1 MLGLSSTMTQRAAVL
16 YARISVSTE
25 ESVSVQRQIASARKY
40 ASARGWRVVG
50 EFIDDGVSATH
61 RKPEHRPGWRSLLGS
76 AVPFDAVIVWKVDR
90 LARRVIDFL
99 HADETLQARGAAI
112 VCVEQSIDMTT
123 GEGRAFAQML
133 AVFGEMEAA
142 AISSRITAARAHMIS
157 QGRIPGG
164 LQPYGWRSVPNPN
177 GPGYVRGQDP
187 ERIAWV
193 RGMVERVLRGDTVYS
208 IQKWLNSAGAP
219 APRGRTPGRPWGYSS
234 VDVLMRNPVLAGMF
248 PINARQSRNA
258 YRSDGPEVRR
268 GKDGQPIVAADGIVT
283 VEQYLDILHGI
294 THKAHHSARSK
305 TSRRVTSPL
314 LALLVTCHTCEC
326 ALYRCRNV
334 GKPSLFCRHCG
345 QMVTMLPLA
354 DHVVRRLLNERGS
367 QRMYRRTLD
376 VTDDPAAS
384 QTLANIEH
392 ALRAAALS
400 LTEDRTEVD
409 TRSLTEDVARLKR
422 SRLAARKSAGAAA
435 VERMVY
441 VGTVQQVWDLCV
453 DDDQR
458 HEVLAGQIATLTVSK
473 AVADG
478 QFHARR
484 VELTWSANRT
494 PTVPEAISVGPIHR
508 RMRELHPWISIRE
521 ASRLAG
527 SSESVIRGGIK
538 RGQIT
543 QRKVHRA
550 HPSLSRASVDTFLRD
565 RNLSV

>member
-1 MLGLSSTMTQRAAVL
+1 MTQRAAVL

-61 RKPEHRPGWRSLLGS
+61 NKPEHRPGWRSLLGS
-76 AVPFDAVIVWKVDR
+76 PVPFDAVVVWKVDR

-133 AVFGEMEAA
+133 AVFGEMEAS
-142 AISSRITAARAHMIS
+142 AISSRITAARAHLIS

-164 LQPYGWRSVPNPN
+164 LQPYGWRSVPNPD

-187 ERIAWV
+187 ERIEWV
-193 RGMVERVLRGDTVYS
+193 RGMAERVLRGDTVYS
-208 IQKWLNSAGAP
+208 IQTWLNTVGAP
-219 APRGRTPGRPWGYSS
+219 APRGRQPGRSWGYSS
-234 VDVLMRNPVLAGMF
+234 VDILMRNPVLAGMF
-248 PINARQSRNA
+248 PVNSRNA
-258 YRSDGPEVRR
+258 RGREGPQVRR
-268 GKDGQPIVAADGIVT
+268 GEDGHPIVAADGIVT
-283 VEQYLDILHGI
+283 VEQYRAILHAI
-294 THKAHHSARSK
+294 THKAHHSAGSK
-305 TSRRVTSPL
+305 TSRRTTSPL
-314 LALLVTCHTCEC
+314 LALLVTCSACER
-326 ALYRCRNV
+326 LMYRCRNV

-354 DHVVRRLLNERGS
+354 DYVVRRLVNERGS

-376 VTDDPAAS
+376 VPDDPGAS
-384 QTLANIEH
+384 RKLADIDH
-392 ALRAAALS
+392 ALRAAALA
-400 LTEDRTEVD
+400 LTEDRTEAD
-409 TRSLTEDVARLKR
+409 TRNLSQEVARLKR
-422 SRLAARKSAGAAA
+422 TRLAARKKAGAEA

-441 VGTVQQVWDLCV
+441 VGTVQQVWNLCV

-458 HEVLAGQIATLTVSK
+458 HEVLAGQIATLMVSK
-473 AVADG
+473 AIADG
-478 QFHARR
+478 QFHSSR
-484 VELTWSANRT
+484 VELTWSTNRK
-494 PTVPEAISVGPIHR
+494 PVVPEAISVGPIHR
-508 RMRELHPWISIRE
+508 RMRELHPWISLRE

-527 SSESVIRGGIK
+527 SSESLIKGGIK

-550 HPSLSRASVDTFLRD
+550 HPSLERASVIAFLRD
-565 RNLSV
+565 RRPTDC

>member
-1 MLGLSSTMTQRAAVL
+1 MSQRAAVL

-25 ESVSVQRQIASARKY
+25 ESVSVQRQIVSARKY

-50 EFIDDGVSATH
+50 EFIDDGVSAT
-61 RKPEHRPGWRSLLGS
+61 RNKPEHRPGWRSLLGS
-76 AVPFDAVIVWKVDR
+76 PVPFDAVVVWKVDR

-142 AISSRITAARAHMIS
+142 AISSRITAARAHLIS

-164 LQPYGWRSVPNPN
+164 LQPYGWRSVPNPD

-187 ERIAWV
+187 ERIEWV

-208 IQKWLNSAGAP
+208 IQTWLNTEGAP
-219 APRGRTPGRPWGYSS
+219 APRARQPGRRWGYSS

-248 PINARQSRNA
+248 PINSRRSRNA
-258 YRSDGPEVRR
+258 YSPEGPEVRR
-268 GKDGQPIVAADGIVT
+268 GDDGQPIVAADGIIT
-283 VEQYLDILHGI
+283 VEQYRAILHAI

-305 TSRRVTSPL
+305 KSRKTTSPL
-314 LALLVTCHTCEC
+314 LALLVTCRTCERVM
-326 ALYRCRNV
+326 YRCRNV
-334 GKPSLFCRHCG
+334 GKPSLFCQHCG

-354 DHVVRRLLNERGS
+354 DYIVRRLVNERGS

-376 VTDDPAAS
+376 VPDDPGAS
-384 QTLANIEH
+384 RKLASIDH
-392 ALRAAALS
+392 ALRAAALA
-400 LTEDRTEVD
+400 LTEDRTEAD
-409 TRSLTEDVARLKR
+409 TRSLGEEVARLKR
-422 SRLAARKSAGAAA
+422 ARLAARKQAGVGA
-435 VERMVY
+435 VERMAY
-441 VGTVQQVWDLCV
+441 VGTVQQVWSLCV

-458 HEVLAGQIATLTVSK
+458 HEVLAGQIETLIVSK

-478 QFHARR
+478 QFHSSR
-484 VELTWSANRT
+484 VELTWSADRK
-494 PTVPEAISVGPIHR
+494 PIVPEAISVGPIHR
-508 RMRELHPWISIRE
+508 RMREVHPWISIRE

-527 SSESVIRGGIK
+527 SSESLIKGGIK

-550 HPSLSRASVDTFLRD
+550 HPSLERVSVITFLRD
-565 RNLSV
+565 RTSSG